1 MQAFAFYNAQHRPER
16 IELPTPTPQAYDLL
30 VAIEA
35 IAVNPVDTKVRASL
49 GDQQDPPRIIGWD
62 ACGTVVA
69 AGSAC
74 QQFKAGDRVFYA
86 GDISR
91 PGCYASHQLVD
102 ERIVGPAPRSLSA
115 EHSAAIPLTAITA
128 WEALFSR
135 LKIHPETDQGKRL
148 LIIGAAGGVGS
159 IAIQIAKVMAGLEVI
174 ATASRPESEAWCR
187 QMGAD
192 HVIRHGDQLIK
203 DYQQLGIAAPDYIL
217 CLNETDHY
225 FAMMC
230 ELIAPQG
237 LICLTVTNQLP
248 LMLEPLKNKSSGV
261 VWEFMFTRPMLNTHD
276 ITAQRD
282 ILTQVSKA
290 LDQGQLT
297 PTMTKH
303 LGAMSVDTLEQAHK
317 QLLSGRTIGK
327 IALSSISD

>member
-1 MQAFAFYNAQHRPER
+1 MQAFAFYNAQHSPER
-16 IELPTPTPQAYDLL
+16 IEIPTPIPHGHDLL

-49 GDQQDPPRIIGWD
+49 GDQQESPRIIGWD
-62 ACGTVVA
+62 ACGSVVA
-69 AGSAC
+69 AGPAC
-74 QQFKAGDRVFYA
+74 QHFKAGDRVFYA

-102 ERIVGPAPRSLSA
+102 ERIVGPAPQSISP
-115 EHSAAIPLTAITA
+115 EQSAAIPLTAITA
-128 WEALFSR
+128 WESLFSR

-148 LIIGAAGGVGS
+148 LIIGGAGGVGS

-192 HVIRHGDQLIK
+192 HIIRHGDHLIN
-203 DYQQLGIAAPDYIL
+203 DYQALNIAAPDYIL

-237 LICLTVTNQLP
+237 LICLTVTNQRA
-248 LMLEPLKNKSSGV
+248 LMLEPLKNKSAGV
-261 VWEFMFTRPMLNTHD
+261 VWEFMFTRPMMKTDD
-276 ITAQRD
+276 ITTQQD
-282 ILTQVSKA
+282 ILTQVSAA
-290 LDQGQLT
+290 LDQGQLK
-297 PTMTKH
+297 PTMTTH
-303 LGAMSVDTLEQAHK
+303 LGAMTVDTIERAHK

-327 IALSSISD
+327 IALSSMSD